1 MSSKTVDQRVVSMQF
16 DNSNFEKN
24 VSTTMS
30 TLEKFKHALHLDGAT
45 KGLENVNSAANK
57 MDFSKTEIA
66 ATKAGFHI
74 QDVFEKATRFLEND
88 IARRIVDVGKRIA
101 TEFTVAPISS
111 GFDEYELK
119 MGSVQTIMAST
130 GESLETVN
138 EYLSELN
145 KYSDDTIY
153 SFSDMTSNIGK
164 FTNAGVKLKDAV
176 AAIKGVSNAAALSG
190 ANANEAS
197 RAMYNFAQA
206 LSAGYVKLIDWKS
219 IENANMATV
228 EFKNQLIQTGLELGT
243 LRQEGDKYVTT
254 TTNMQGKVSDAFDA
268 THNFNEALEN
278 QWMTT
283 DVLTATLGRYADETT
298 DVGKRATEAATEV
311 KTFSMMM
318 DTLKEAAQ
326 SGWAETWELIF
337 GDFNEAKSLWTELSN
352 TFGDMIAKSADARNE
367 FLRGALDSNWEK
379 FTAQINEAGIATED
393 FAEKLKETAKEEGI
407 AIEELE
413 EKYGSLINVILS
425 GELGS
430 DIFVKTLEKF
440 AAAEG
445 TAATGTEDL
454 NKKLEE
460 FQSVVDRVMK
470 GEFSNGEERIKA
482 LTEAGYNYTEIQDL
496 VNKAVEG
503 HKLTLEDLSDAQLES
518 IGYTEEEVSTIREL
532 ADEAKKAGTPLNEL
546 IENMYKPS
554 GRELMI
560 LTLRNALE
568 SIKNIMGAV
577 SEAWHNVFGKADS
590 GVLYNIIEK
599 LYELSET
606 FKINED
612 RADQLRRIFQGLF
625 SILSIIKT
633 IITVP
638 IKMAFKVLS
647 KVLDNLG
654 IDILEVAASI
664 GDAIT
669 KFKDWFNNNEILVKG
684 LEALADIISRV
695 IKRVKTMVNNF
706 LELPIVQEI
715 LSKVSEVSSVFFDE
729 LGEHFSGGG
738 QVIKDFIERVKSMDG
753 ISFENIKAILKD
765 FKDNVLGYFFDI
777 DGKFEDTAK
786 YFETFSENITSA
798 SEFASNAFSKFKE
811 VAVTVIDTLKEKLS
825 NINIGSIFAIA
836 MGSGL
841 LLFCKELGTVLEL
854 IGKPIKAFMNFAEGI
869 NSVLNGVAKA
879 FKSMSNLINAKALET
894 VAISIAILVGALILL
909 AIIPSDKIW
918 PALGV
923 IAALGVLVT
932 GIMYVMSL
940 AAKNTATV
948 GKASIGFAGVGACLL
963 MMAFAIKIIGG
974 LEVGQI
980 LKGSAVMLAFGGF
993 ILFLM
998 GIANKCKDIDGKL
1011 EPLTNLIKQL
1021 SRSMLL
1027 IAAFCLIVGLV
1038 SWTALGKAALIAGA
1052 FTIMILAFV
1061 GITKLTSTDKI
1072 DKAVE
1077 LIKGVSKA
1085 MLLVAAFC
1093 MIVDRVSQDGIERSI
1108 IIMAAFGLL
1117 CAVMIG
1123 LTSTYSVTDVDKSGD
1138 LILKVAGAMI
1148 LVGIACKICEKLDE
1162 TQLWK
1167 GGVVLVAVG
1176 ALCAGL
1182 IWLTKNYNG
1191 NEVSQAG
1198 SLILKVSG
1206 AMLILSGAI
1215 AIISLLSPEGI
1226 AKGIAAIAGVSL
1238 CMALLIKVADGVRAS
1253 KNLPMVLNSVSACI
1267 AILAISVAALAMID
1281 TASVAIATVCMVGIL
1296 GMLSVLFVVLTDLM
1310 KNESIFKSTNIILLE
1325 LLAIIGTLGLI
1336 IYNLAKIDNPM
1347 NVLASAAAIAI
1358 VLLSLSVVCNVISNM
1373 QKDATNAIS
1382 ASLAILALSGS
1393 LLMICSGLLM
1403 LSYMNM
1409 ESIGPKL
1416 AILAGVV
1423 VSLGIICVLVNKLSA
1438 TWKQVIPGLVA
1449 MTVVCG
1455 LMVGMMIA
1463 LQNISLGWNDL
1474 GDLAIGLIAIGGALL
1489 IIAGAALLM
1498 QKLGATVAITTM
1510 ATGFGIFSA
1519 AAIMF
1524 SLSIYIV
1531 INCLKLLANISAE
1544 EVDKITETVKAL
1556 LNSFITNAPLFVK
1569 AVTTLI
1575 VSICNAIIQAAP
1587 KMAEAVVT
1595 LVQSTV
1601 AGLVGTIPTIVEGL
1615 FTLLTSI
1622 LTTLAEYA
1630 PTIFQAVMDI
1640 IIGVLTSIRNNI
1652 YEVVTIIVDV
1662 ILQAIAA
1669 IRDKIPE
1676 IIQAAIDFIFA
1687 LIEGLG
1693 QAIED
1698 NAERLRETM
1707 ISFCEHIWNA
1717 ILEFFGIHSPSRKMM
1732 DVGVNLMEGLING
1745 IGDMIGGV
1753 VEAVINVGG
1762 EIIGAI
1768 GGFLGDCWDKGTEL
1782 MGDLA
1787 DGIGSFAG
1795 DVFDSVSSVVSDAV
1809 DGIGDFVGDFIDA
1822 GANLMSGLADGISDF
1837 AGSVIDTVEDV
1848 GGSIV
1853 DGICDF
1859 FDINSPSKVF
1869 AEIGKFLDLGLAE
1882 GIKKFAGLATDASE
1896 DLGEDTLSGIADTV
1910 TNIPDLLGDI
1920 DAQPTITPVLDLSE
1934 VQNGT
1939 NQLYSMMDGVNGY
1952 SINGSTNL
1960 ANSAISSANSSKSSN
1975 NTDLSD
1981 TVAKLETAVNAL
1993 ANRPLT
1999 QYNTFDIRGDDP
2011 TLIANEVSRI
2021 LQKQVERRD
2030 AIWV

>member
-30 TLEKFKHALHLDGAT
+30 TLEKFKRALHLDGAT

-57 MDFSKTEIA
+57 MDFSKAEFA
-66 ATKAGFHI
+66 ATKAGLHI
-74 QDVFEKATRFLEND
+74 KDVFEKTTRFLEDD
-88 IARRIVDVGKRIA
+88 IARRIIDVGKKIV
-101 TEFTVAPISS
+101 TEFTIAPITS
-111 GFDEYELK
+111 GFSEYELK

-138 EYLSELN
+138 QYLEELN
-145 KYSDDTIY
+145 KYSDQTIY

-206 LSAGYVKLIDWKS
+206 LSTGYVKLIDWKS

-228 EFKNQLIQTGLELGT
+228 EFKNQLIKTGLELGT
-243 LRQEGDKYVTT
+243 LRKEGDRYVTT
-254 TTNMQGKVSDAFDA
+254 TTNMQGKISAAFDA

-283 DVLTATLGRYADETT
+283 EVLTATLGRYADETT
-298 DVGKRATEAATEV
+298 DIGKRATEAATEV

-352 TFGDMIAKSADARNE
+352 TFGDMIAKSSEARNE

-379 FTAQINEAGIATED
+379 FTAQINDAGIATED

-413 EKYGSLINVILS
+413 KKHGSLINVILS

-445 TAATGTEDL
+445 TATTGTEDL
-454 NKKLEE
+454 NNKLEE
-460 FQSVVDRVMK
+460 FQSIVDRVLK
-470 GEFSNGEERIKA
+470 GEFSNGEERVKA
-482 LTEAGYNYTEIQDL
+482 LTDAGYDYAEIQAL
-496 VNKAVEG
+496 VNKSVDG
-503 HKLTLEDLSDAQLES
+503 YRLTLEDLSDTQLES
-518 IGYTEEEVSTIREL
+518 IGYTKEEISTIREL

-568 SIKNIMGAV
+568 SIQNIIGAF
-577 SEAWHNVFGKADS
+577 STAWHNVFGKADS

-606 FKINED
+606 FKINEE
-612 RADQLRRIFQGLF
+612 RADQLRRIFEGLF
-625 SILSIIKT
+625 SILSIIKDV
-633 IITVP
+633 ISFP
-638 IKMAFKVLS
+638 IKLAFNVLS

-654 IDILEVAASI
+654 IDILEIAASI

-669 KFKDWFNNNEILVKG
+669 KFKDWFDNNEILVKG
-684 LEALADIISRV
+684 LEILADIISRV
-695 IKRVKTMVNNF
+695 IKRVKTMVNSF

-715 LSKVSEVSSVFFDE
+715 FSKISEVSSAFFDE
-729 LGEHFSGGG
+729 LGVHFSGGG
-738 QVIKDFIERVKSMDG
+738 EVIKAFIERVKDMDG
-753 ISFENIKAILKD
+753 ISFENIKSVLKD

-777 DGKFEDTAK
+777 DGKFENTAK
-786 YFETFSENITSA
+786 YFKTFSDNITSA

-841 LLFCKELGTVLEL
+841 LLFCKELATVLNL

-879 FKSMSNLINAKALET
+879 FKSMANLINAKALET
-894 VAISIAILVGALILL
+894 VAKSIAILVGALILL
-909 AIIPSDKIW
+909 ALIPSEKIW

-932 GIMYVMSL
+932 GIMFVMSL
-940 AAKNTATV
+940 VAKNTATV
-948 GKASIGFAGVGACLL
+948 GKASIGFAGIGTCLL

-974 LEVGQI
+974 LSIGEVIQG
-980 LKGSAVMLAFGGF
+980 GSVLMAFAVVVGVLAFV
-993 ILFLM
+993 
-998 GIANKCKDIDGKL
+998 ANKCDRLYGKL
-1011 EPLTNLIKQL
+1011 GALTELIQQL
-1021 SRSMLL
+1021 GKTMLL
-1027 IAAFCLIVGLV
+1027 IAAFCVIVGLV
-1038 SWTALGKAALIAGA
+1038 SWTALGKAGAIAGS
-1052 FTIMILAFV
+1052 FTIMTLAFV
-1061 GITKLTSTDKI
+1061 AITKLTSPDKI
-1072 DKAVE
+1072 EKAVD

-1093 MIVDRVSQDGIERSI
+1093 AIVGLVSVTGIIQSV
-1108 IIMAAFGLL
+1108 IIMAVFGVFCSVL
-1117 CAVMIG
+1117 IG
-1123 LTSTYSVTDVDKSGD
+1123 LTSKYKPTDVDKAGD
-1138 LILKVAGAMI
+1138 LILKVAGAMV
-1148 LVGIACKICEKLDE
+1148 LVGIACKICEKLDG

-1167 GGVVLVAVG
+1167 GALVLVG
-1176 ALCAGL
+1176 LGTLCWWL
-1182 IWLTKNYNG
+1182 ITLTQEYDGK
-1191 NEVSQAG
+1191 EVSQAG
-1198 SLILKVSG
+1198 SLILKVSA

-1215 AIISLLSPEGI
+1215 AIISILNPEGVF
-1226 AKGIAAIAGVSL
+1226 KGILAIAGVSV
-1238 CMALLIKVADGVRAS
+1238 CIGMLIAIANGAKAS

-1267 AILAISVAALAMID
+1267 AILAISIAALAMID
-1281 TASVAIATVCMVGIL
+1281 PLSVGVATLAMMGVMS
-1296 GMLSVLFVVLTDLM
+1296 MLSILFIALREVL
-1310 KNESIFKSTNIILLE
+1310 KNESIFKSTNILLLE
-1325 LLAIIGTLGLI
+1325 LMAIIGILGFI
-1336 IYNLAKIDNPM
+1336 IYKLAKIENPM
-1347 NVLASAAAIAI
+1347 NVLASAAALST
-1358 VLLSLSVVCNVISNM
+1358 VLIGLAVVCKLINKM
-1373 QKDATNAIS
+1373 QGDMAKAMTSSVTIVSLS
-1382 ASLAILALSGS
+1382 ASLLI
-1393 LLMICSGLLM
+1393 ICSGLLI
-1403 LSYMNM
+1403 LSNMNT
-1409 ESIGPKL
+1409 EGILPKL
-1416 AILAGVV
+1416 AILAGIVA
-1423 VSLGIICVLVNKLSA
+1423 SLGVICILVNKLSN
-1438 TWKQVIPGLVA
+1438 TWTKVIPGLIA

-1455 LMVGMMIA
+1455 LMVGMTIA
-1463 LQNISLGWNDL
+1463 LQNISLGWSDL
-1474 GDLAIGLIAIGGALL
+1474 EDLAIGLIAIGGALL
-1489 IIAGAALLM
+1489 VVAGAALLM
-1498 QKLGATVAITTM
+1498 QKLGANIAILTM
-1510 ATGFGIFSA
+1510 ASGFGVFA
-1519 AAIMF
+1519 AAAVMF
-1524 SLSIYIV
+1524 SLSIYVV
-1531 INCLKLLANISAE
+1531 IECLTLLANIGAE
-1544 EVDKITETVKAL
+1544 KVNEITETVKAL

-1569 AVTTLI
+1569 SVATLI
-1575 VSICNAIIQAAP
+1575 VSICQSIINAAP

-1595 LVQSTV
+1595 LVKSTV

-1669 IRDKIPE
+1669 IRDKIPD

-1717 ILEFFGIHSPSRKMM
+1717 ILEFFGIHSPSRKMGE
-1732 DVGVNLMEGLING
+1732 VGVNLMEGLING
-1745 IGDMIGGV
+1745 IGGMIGGV
-1753 VEAVINVGG
+1753 VEAVVDVGG

-1768 GGFLGDCWDKGTEL
+1768 GGFLGDCWNKGTEL
-1782 MGDLA
+1782 MGNLA
-1787 DGIGSFAG
+1787 KGISDFAG
-1795 DVFDSVSSVVSDAV
+1795 DVFDSVSSVVSGAV

-1822 GANLMSGLADGISDF
+1822 GANLMSGLANGISDF
-1837 AGSVIDTVEDV
+1837 AGDVVDNVKDV

-1853 DGICDF
+1853 DGVKDF
-1859 FDINSPSKVF
+1859 FGIHSPSTVF
-1869 AEIGKFLDLGLAE
+1869 AEIGKYLDEGLALGITKFSGLAE
-1882 GIKKFAGLATDASE
+1882 NASS
-1896 DLGEDTLSGIADTV
+1896 DLGDDTLDGLTDSMSGID
-1910 TNIPDLLGDI
+1910 NLFGDMNNN
-1920 DAQPTITPVLDLSE
+1920 PTITPVLDLSE

-1939 NQLYSMMDGVNGY
+1939 SQLYSMMDGVNGY

-1960 ANSAISSANSSKSSN
+1960 ANSAINSSTSSLSKDTN
-1975 NTDLSD
+1975 LSD

-2021 LQKQVERRD
+2021 LQRQVERRD
-2030 AIWV
+2030 AVWA

>member
-30 TLEKFKHALHLDGAT
+30 TLEKFKHALRLDGAT

-57 MDFSKTEIA
+57 MDFSKAEFA

-74 QDVFEKATRFLEND
+74 KDVFEKATRFLEND
-88 IARRIVDVGKRIA
+88 IARRIIDVGKKIA
-101 TEFTVAPISS
+101 TEFTIVPITS

-119 MGSVQTIMAST
+119 MGSIQTIMAST

-138 EYLSELN
+138 EYLNELN

-176 AAIKGVSNAAALSG
+176 AAIKGVSNAAAISG

-206 LSAGYVKLIDWKS
+206 LSTGYVKLIDWKS

-228 EFKNQLIQTGLELGT
+228 EFKNQLIKTGVELGT
-243 LRQEGDKYVTT
+243 LRKEGDRYVTT

-283 DVLTATLGRYADETT
+283 EVLTTTLGRYADETT
-298 DVGKRATEAATEV
+298 DIGKRATEAATEV

-352 TFGDMIAKSADARNE
+352 TFGDMIAKSSEARNE
-367 FLRGALDSNWEK
+367 FLKGALDSNWEK
-379 FTAQINEAGIATED
+379 FTAKINDAGIATED

-413 EKYGSLINVILS
+413 KKHGSLINVILS

-430 DIFVKTLEKF
+430 DVFIKTLEKF

-445 TAATGTEDL
+445 TTTTGTENL

-460 FQSVVDRVMK
+460 FQAIVDRVFK
-470 GEFSNGEERIKA
+470 GEFSNGEERVKK
-482 LTEAGYNYTEIQDL
+482 LTEAGYNYSEIQDL
-496 VNKAVEG
+496 VNKSVNG
-503 HKLTLEDLSDAQLES
+503 YKLTLEDLSNSQLEN
-518 IGYTEEEVSTIREL
+518 IGYTEEEISTIRQL

-568 SIKNIMGAV
+568 SIQNIMGAV
-577 SEAWHNVFGKADS
+577 STAWHNVFGKADS

-599 LYELSET
+599 LYELSEA

-612 RADQLRRIFQGLF
+612 RADQLRRIFEGLF
-625 SILSIIKT
+625 SILSIIKDV
-633 IITVP
+633 ITFP
-638 IKMAFKVLS
+638 IKIAFKVLS

-664 GDAIT
+664 GDTIT

-684 LEALADIISRV
+684 LEGLASIISR
-695 IKRVKTMVNNF
+695 IINRVKTMVTNF
-706 LELPIVQEI
+706 LKLPIVQKI
-715 LSKVSEVSSVFFDE
+715 FSKISEVSSAFFAE
-729 LGEHFSGGG
+729 LGDHFSDGGE
-738 QVIKDFIERVKSMDG
+738 VIKAFIERVKDMDG
-753 ISFENIKAILKD
+753 ISFENIKAVLKD

-777 DGKFEDTAK
+777 DGKFENTSK
-786 YFETFSENITSA
+786 YFKEFSDNITSA
-798 SEFASNAFSKFKE
+798 SEFASNEFSKFKE
-811 VAVTVIDTLKEKLS
+811 VAITVIETLKEKLS

-841 LLFCKELGTVLEL
+841 LLFCKEVATVLNL
-854 IGKPIKAFMNFAEGI
+854 IGKPIKAFMDFAQGI

-879 FKSMSNLINAKALET
+879 FKSMANLINAKALET
-894 VAISIAILVGALILL
+894 VAKSIAILVGALILL
-909 AIIPSDKIW
+909 AFIPSEKIW

-923 IAALGVLVT
+923 IAALSVLVT
-932 GIMYVMSL
+932 VIMYVMSL
-940 AAKNTATV
+940 VAKNTSEV
-948 GKASIGFAGVGACLL
+948 GKATIGFTGVGVCLL

-974 LEVGQI
+974 LDLGQL
-980 LKGSAVMLAFGGF
+980 LKGSAVMLAFGAF
-993 ILFLM
+993 ILILI
-998 GIANKCKDIDGKL
+998 GVANKCKNLDGKI
-1011 EPLTNLIKQL
+1011 EPLTALIKQL
-1021 SRSMLL
+1021 SRSMIL
-1027 IAAFCLIVGLV
+1027 IAAFCAIVGLV
-1038 SWTALGKAALIAGA
+1038 SWAALGKAGAIAVA
-1052 FTIMILAFV
+1052 FTVVILAFV
-1061 GITKLTSTDKI
+1061 AITKLTSPDKI
-1072 DKAVE
+1072 EKAVD
-1077 LIKGVSKA
+1077 LIKGVSRA

-1093 MIVDRVSQDGIERSI
+1093 AIVGLVSVTGIVQSVI
-1108 IIMAAFGLL
+1108 VMTVFGVFCSVL
-1117 CAVMIG
+1117 IG
-1123 LTSTYSVTDVDKSGD
+1123 LTSKYKPTDVDKAGD
-1138 LILKVAGAMI
+1138 LILKVAGAMV
-1148 LVGIACKICEKLDE
+1148 LVGIACKICEKLDG

-1167 GGVVLVAVG
+1167 GALVLVGVG
-1176 ALCAGL
+1176 TLCWWL
-1182 IWLTKNYNG
+1182 ITLTQEYDGK
-1191 NEVSQAG
+1191 EVSQAG
-1198 SLILKVSG
+1198 SLILKVST

-1215 AIISLLSPEGI
+1215 AIISLLNPGGVF
-1226 AKGIAAIAGVSL
+1226 KGILAIAGVSV
-1238 CMALLIKVADGVRAS
+1238 CIGMLIAIADGARAS

-1267 AILAISVAALAMID
+1267 AILAISIAALAMID
-1281 TASVAIATVCMVGIL
+1281 PLSVGVATLAMMGVMS
-1296 GMLSVLFVVLTDLM
+1296 MLSILFIALREVL
-1310 KNESIFKSTNIILLE
+1310 KNESIFKSTNILLLE
-1325 LLAIIGTLGLI
+1325 LMAIIGILGFVV
-1336 IYNLAKIDNPM
+1336 YKLAKIENPM
-1347 NVLASAAAIAI
+1347 NVLASAAALST
-1358 VLLSLSVVCNVISNM
+1358 VLMVLAVVCKLISEMQGDMYKAMKSSVVILSLSS
-1373 QKDATNAIS
+1373 
-1382 ASLAILALSGS
+1382 SLFIV
-1393 LLMICSGLLM
+1393 CSGLLI
-1403 LSYMNM
+1403 LLNM
-1409 ESIGPKL
+1409 GIEGIIPKL
-1416 AILAGVV
+1416 GILAGVV
-1423 VSLGIICVLVNKLSA
+1423 VSLGVICTLVNKFDS
-1438 TWKQVIPGLVA
+1438 TWKKVIPGLIA

-1455 LMVGMMIA
+1455 LMVGIMIA
-1463 LQNISLGWNDL
+1463 LQNISIGWSDL
-1474 GDLAIGLIAIGGALL
+1474 GDLAIGLIAIGGALV

-1498 QKLGATVAITTM
+1498 QKLGANIAILTM
-1510 ATGFGIFSA
+1510 AAGFGVFATA
-1519 AAIMF
+1519 AVMF
-1524 SLSIYIV
+1524 SLSIYVV
-1531 INCLKLLANISAE
+1531 IECLTLLANIGAE
-1544 EVDKITETVKAL
+1544 KVNEITETVNAL
-1556 LNSFITNAPLFVK
+1556 LNGFITNAPLFVK

-1575 VSICNAIIQAAP
+1575 VSICQAIINAAP
-1587 KMAEAVVT
+1587 KMAESVVT

-1601 AGLVGTIPTIVEGL
+1601 TALVGTIPTIVEGL
-1615 FTLLTSI
+1615 FALLTSI
-1622 LTTLAEYA
+1622 LTTLAEYT
-1630 PTIFQAVMDI
+1630 PTIFQAVFEI
-1640 IIGVLTSIRNNI
+1640 IIGVLTIIKNNI
-1652 YEVVTIIVDV
+1652 GEVVTLVIEV
-1662 ILQAIAA
+1662 ILNAIAA
-1669 IRDKIPE
+1669 IREKIPD

-1687 LIEGLG
+1687 LIEGIG

-1717 ILEFFGIHSPSRKMM
+1717 ICNFFGIHSPSTKMAEA
-1732 DVGVNLMEGLING
+1732 GVNLMQGLING

-1753 VEAVINVGG
+1753 VEAVVDVGG

-1768 GGFLGDCWDKGTEL
+1768 GGFLGDCWNKGTEL
-1782 MGDLA
+1782 IGNLA
-1787 DGIGSFAG
+1787 KGISDFAG
-1795 DVFDSVSSVVSDAV
+1795 DVFDSVSSAVSGAV
-1809 DGIGDFVGDFIDA
+1809 NGIGDFVGDFIDA
-1822 GANLMSGLADGISDF
+1822 GANLMSGLANGISDF
-1837 AGSVIDTVEDV
+1837 AGNVVDNVKDV

-1853 DGICDF
+1853 DGVKDF
-1859 FDINSPSKVF
+1859 FGIHSPSTVF
-1869 AEIGKFLDLGLAE
+1869 AEIGKYLDEGLALGITKFSGLAE
-1882 GIKKFAGLATDASE
+1882 NASS
-1896 DLGEDTLSGIADTV
+1896 DLGDDTLGGLTDSMSGID
-1910 TNIPDLLGDI
+1910 NLFGDMNNN
-1920 DAQPTITPVLDLSE
+1920 PTITPVLDLSE

-1939 NQLYSMMDGVNGY
+1939 SQLYSMMDGVNGY
-1952 SINGSTNL
+1952 SINGSTNF
-1960 ANSAISSANSSKSSN
+1960 ANSVISSSNNSNLSN
-1975 NTDLSD
+1975 NTDLSA

-2030 AIWV
+2030 AVWV